1 MFIHLFLWPFSGTC
15 VLRPP
20 RLAIIYGTTAA
31 FYLSFTTI
39 SHLRTSLEP
48 KGQLYGF
55 FTAVQ
60 LFPIFPLLL
69 SHFFSTSFPSLI
81 LLFAFFTLNLVLF
94 FFPFVFSSYFTF
106 FHLCIFTVWDVF
118 AILTTP
124 CSQYYFSYHYNLH
137 MSRQCIYNTFTT
149 KHFRL
154 SLKWMHLRTHYVHYT
169 CWKDLWAFCIYVFIM
184 VRLLSDNRRI
194 FLQIS
199 STLSTI

>member
-1 MFIHLFLWPFSGTC
+1 MADIYLFIKLILHHKHAVLTVCSSIWFNDNGFMFIHLFLWPFSGTC

-20 RLAIIYGTTAA
+20 RFVAIIYGTTAA

-106 FHLCIFTVWDVF
+106 FHLSIFTV
-118 AILTTP
+118 
-124 CSQYYFSYHYNLH
+124 
-137 MSRQCIYNTFTT
+137 
-149 KHFRL
+149 
-154 SLKWMHLRTHYVHYT
+154 
-169 CWKDLWAFCIYVFIM
+169 
-184 VRLLSDNRRI
+184 
-194 FLQIS
+194 
-199 STLSTI
+199 